1 MPAKLGCGHFSDDE
15 LLAAVETLQLN
26 PADFHHADHLR
37 VAWLYIRR
45 YGPSSAEQRM
55 LDAIRN
61 LANHAGAPQK
71 FLFTTTVA
79 WARLVAASMVAS
91 DTHVTFV
98 EWIAAQP
105 HLLDASLLDRY
116 YSKGILTS
124 SPARNQWVEPDL
136 TPLPS
141 TNHAAASRD

>member
-1 MPAKLGCGHFSDDE
+1 MPGNPGCGHLTDDE

-26 PADFHHADHLR
+26 TGDFHHVDHLR

-45 YGPSSAEQRM
+45 YGPSAAERRL

-91 DTHVTFV
+91 DTSVTFE
-98 EWIAAQP
+98 EWIASQP
-105 HLLDASLLDRY
+105 HLLVASLLDRY
-116 YSKGILTS
+116 YSKGVLTNA
-124 SPARNQWVEPDL
+124 PARAQWVEPDL
-136 TPLPS
+136 MPLPS
-141 TNHAAASRD
+141 PPGS